1 MELNLKGLKQH
12 PLFEPLFLPP
22 CPCQGLGPWPRPW
35 AGPKPGF
42 LRTITVL
49 PPLTPFFTCK
59 LTYSRTPLLKHLLT
73 SLYSY
78 QQTSAPASLLA
89 CYLASMFAS
98 LTASKIAC
106 LLTANASKSTSKS
119 NKDSHIETIGRLK
132 GKTYLGNWILL
143 SKFRGYTM

>member
-12 PLFEPLFLPP
+12 QLFEPLFCLIPAPGQGHCHSNGQGQGHAPLEQLQPP
-22 CPCQGLGPWPRPW
+22 
-35 AGPKPGF
+35 
-42 LRTITVL
+42 
-49 PPLTPFFTCK
+49 PPLTLFTCK
-59 LTYSRTPLLKHLLT
+59 LAYSSTPLFKHPLT
-73 SLYSY
+73 ILHAH
-78 QQTSAPASLLA
+78 QQARAPACLLA

-98 LTASKIAC
+98 LTTSKIAC

-132 GKTYLGNWILL
+132 GKTYLEDWILL